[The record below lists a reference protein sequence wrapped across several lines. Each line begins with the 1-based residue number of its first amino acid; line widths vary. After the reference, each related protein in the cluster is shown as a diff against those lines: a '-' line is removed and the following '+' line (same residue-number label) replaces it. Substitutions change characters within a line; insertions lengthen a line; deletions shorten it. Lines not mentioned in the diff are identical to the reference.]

1 MVKGKLSDH
10 FISSWVRMIRTFS
23 GKPLLRRRCARLML
37 LGRPV
42 HLIIKRCSD
51 VELKS
56 RKAAKRALELLK
68 LAMLLGNRSS

>member
-1 MVKGKLSDH
+1 
-10 FISSWVRMIRTFS
+10 
-23 GKPLLRRRCARLML
+23 ML